1 MRYAKL
7 TDAGLE
13 VVSGLE
19 QLEMLDLSQV
29 PVDGGGTA
37 TTGMTATNPT
47 TVAYPTWTSQRTRA
61 TLGSGGDGV
70 TAIEL

>member
-29 PVDGGGTA
+29 PVDGGDTA
-37 TTGMTATNPT
+37 TTGMTATNLT
-47 TVAYPTWTSQRTRA
+47 TVAYPTWSQRTRA
-61 TLGSGGDGV
+61 TLGSGGDGD